1 MVAAMS
7 IDDRR
12 RHRFTT
18 LLDVGT
24 SLLGAPEGPSVSVRA
39 VCRAAKLTE
48 RYFYESFTDRDQFV
62 RAVYAQVG
70 ERARAAIESAVEH
83 AQGDARAEAPVRAF
97 VELVLDDP
105 AVGRVLLL
113 APLSE
118 PALGGSG
125 AALVPG
131 FVELVRAQLTD
142 RDADD
147 AQLVA
152 VGVVGALT
160 ALFAGYLDGTVTVPR
175 EKFVAHCVELVS
187 EAGRKTG
194 SFMP

>member
-1 MVAAMS
+1 MAAGMS

-12 RHRFTT
+12 RHRYTT
-18 LLDVGT
+18 LVDVGT
-24 SLLGAPEGPSVSVRA
+24 SLLGAPAGPAVSVRA

-70 ERARAAIESAVEH
+70 ERARASIEDAVEN
-83 AQGDARAEAPVRAF
+83 ARGSAKAEAPVRAF

-105 AVGRVLLL
+105 AAGRVLLL

-131 FVELVRAQLTD
+131 FVELVRAQLVD
-142 RDADD
+142 MDDDD

-160 ALFAGYLDGTVTVPR
+160 ALFAGYLDGTVTTPR

-187 EAGRKTG
+187 EAGRESG
-194 SFMP
+194 SRVP